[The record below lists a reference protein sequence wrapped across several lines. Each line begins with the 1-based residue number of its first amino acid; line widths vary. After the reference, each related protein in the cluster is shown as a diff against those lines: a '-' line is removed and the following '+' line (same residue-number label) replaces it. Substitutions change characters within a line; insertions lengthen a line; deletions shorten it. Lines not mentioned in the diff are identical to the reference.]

1 MESLRE
7 VQGVQYELF
16 DMRAL
21 DEMALMV
28 AKAFGRYEPMAI
40 AQDIP
45 VNEFV
50 DFVKLL
56 GPKAQE
62 EALTVLARDQQTGQV
77 IGAMIADDFASVL
90 PDGIERLG
98 ERFEPIL
105 ALLAELDE
113 QYKRGRSLHS
123 GEYLHLF
130 MIAVNHQHKGRKVAH
145 NLIQICL
152 ENGIRRGFHTAVTE
166 ATGVISQHIFRMQFG
181 FADRLEIPYKTFVYQ
196 GKRVFESIEEHTGTI
211 LMDKTLVE

>member
-1 MESLRE
+1 MMESLRE

-90 PDGIERLG
+90 PGGIERLG

-113 QYKRGRSLHS
+113 QYKRGRSLRS
-123 GEYLHLF
+123 G
-130 MIAVNHQHKGRKVAH
+130 
-145 NLIQICL
+145 
-152 ENGIRRGFHTAVTE
+152 
-166 ATGVISQHIFRMQFG
+166 
-181 FADRLEIPYKTFVYQ
+181 
-196 GKRVFESIEEHTGTI
+196 RVSAPVH
-211 LMDKTLVE
+211 DCR